1 VLDSL
6 YFSTYRIV
14 VRCVRSII
22 QVIRVL
28 SPSDNMKTSARN
40 QFPGEVVSV
49 ETDKLGAVVKVKVTV
64 PVTVTSFIT
73 RESVED
79 MNIKKG
85 DKVMAVVKSTEV
97 MISKGS

>member
-1 VLDSL
+1 
-6 YFSTYRIV
+6 
-14 VRCVRSII
+14 
-22 QVIRVL
+22 
-28 SPSDNMKTSARN
+28 MKTSARN

-49 ETDKLGAVVKVKVTV
+49 EMDKLGAVVKVKVTV

-85 DKVMAVVKSTEV
+85 DKVIAIIKATEV